1 MLKEPSGEIEPLLLL
16 KVMVT
21 LLLALRLMTQMSMV
35 PSEHQ
40 RRQDLLRNLSKELG
54 IHHFGLLIRDDAIV
68 KMSLNGLKDLVQ
80 GGIIK
85 LFEQLKKHGA
95 LCIHSVFCT
104 KLSLKYHR

>member
-1 MLKEPSGEIEPLLLL
+1 MLKEPIGEIEPLLLL

-21 LLLALRLMTQMSMV
+21 LLLALRLMTQMMHGAKRESA
-35 PSEHQ
+35 Q
-40 RRQDLLRNLSKELG
+40 QDLLRNLSKELG
-54 IHHFGLLIRDDAIV
+54 IHHFGLLIRDDDIV

-95 LCIHSVFCT
+95 LCIHSVFGT
-104 KLSLKYHR
+104 KLSL